1 MYNFYTYVSVYQIL
15 CSGRF
20 RWEQCSHH
28 KKEMSFHRATLRLG
42 GTKSPHK
49 FAHFFLFGVL
59 TTFSFC
65 VSSQVSIPKKG
76 EKTAVLSR
84 HALVVLGKLLFIC
97 FAIQLFLL
105 SSKKN
110 NQIILVI
117 SVCKDDFDWL
127 HSRQNNY
134 IFRHSVCIKKRTYF
148 VRFSFYLCLFFVIS
162 YFPLLQLL

>member
-1 MYNFYTYVSVYQIL
+1 MSVH
-15 CSGRF
+15 
-20 RWEQCSHH
+20 CSHFT
-28 KKEMSFHRATLRLG
+28 SLVGRW
-42 GTKSPHK
+42 SPHK

-59 TTFSFC
+59 TMFSFC

-84 HALVVLGKLLFIC
+84 HSLVVLGKLLFIC